1 MAHVNEWM
9 AISLIHNGQWGKFG
23 MWNVSNRSVFSPSSA
38 NLRNDTH
45 TGWLISLITALTHQS
60 FNAQGL
66 DSVQSVESKNKRNK
80 TREKNCPFMCVFQ
93 WDTPRHTEHSKPP
106 MGFVPRLK
114 FCRQQ
119 VSRPPFY
126 SSLWR
131 GWILS
136 HSFPAMTVW
145 RETFHSF
152 HATARPCCIVVQGS
166 GTRYRGKSELPYFP
180 TIVTVC

>member
-23 MWNVSNRSVFSPSSA
+23 MWNVSNRSVFSPSLA
-38 NLRNDTH
+38 NLRNDTQSRVVNH
-45 TGWLISLITALTHQS
+45 SYHCFGISEFQCTGFGQC
-60 FNAQGL
+60 
-66 DSVQSVESKNKRNK
+66 SKCGKQK
-80 TREKNCPFMCVFQ
+80 PKKEDARENCPFMCVFQ